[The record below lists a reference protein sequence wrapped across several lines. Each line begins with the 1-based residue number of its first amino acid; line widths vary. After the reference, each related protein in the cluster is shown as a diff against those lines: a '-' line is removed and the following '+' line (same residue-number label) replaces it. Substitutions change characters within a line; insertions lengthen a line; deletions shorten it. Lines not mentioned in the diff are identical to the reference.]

1 MSREDLARHAGLY
14 PADNDT
20 VQVKMYE
27 DGLLIE
33 LATGLKFWL
42 FPVSTKKFLMEDRE
56 DYVEFELDEKGKPAK
71 LTLPRTNRDRK
82 AKLND
87 KEGI

>member
-1 MSREDLARHAGLY
+1 MY
-14 PADNDT
+14 PVDNDT

-33 LATGLKFWL
+33 LAIGLKFRL

-71 LTLPRTNRDRK
+71 LMLPRANRD
-82 AKLND
+82 
-87 KEGI
+87 